1 MKQFFFSIELK
12 FTKLEAFQCEQFSDI
27 FYITVLYNC
36 HLCLVQTY
44 FHPSSLQLRQLS
56 EMHAFCLNFL
66 FSYCPQD
73 PTYTERFH
81 FSALCLCT
89 WSSLCWECVGTVPP
103 LTPPWPGS
111 LPLSFRIMQKHQFLQ
126 ETFPDPHAL
135 AQVRA
140 GCSS

>member
-1 MKQFFFSIELK
+1 MTIYSVPGSVIYIPSFLLETSFTFF
-12 FTKLEAFQCEQFSDI
+12 AC
-27 FYITVLYNC
+27 
-36 HLCLVQTY
+36 
-44 FHPSSLQLRQLS
+44 
-56 EMHAFCLNFL
+56 
-66 FSYCPQD
+66 CPQD

-89 WSSLCWECVGTVPP
+89 WSSLCWACVGTVPP